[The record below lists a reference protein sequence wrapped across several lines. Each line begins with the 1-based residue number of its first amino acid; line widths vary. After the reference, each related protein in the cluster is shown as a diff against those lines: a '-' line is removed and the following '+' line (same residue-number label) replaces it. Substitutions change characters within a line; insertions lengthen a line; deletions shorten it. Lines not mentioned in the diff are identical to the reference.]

1 MTLPELSIRRHVF
14 AFMLNGAL
22 ILFGLI
28 AYERIG
34 VDKLPYIEF
43 PVISVQTV
51 QRGANPEVID
61 SAITNLVETAVNS
74 VPGIEHIQSTSA
86 PGISNVAI
94 TFDLGKS
101 VDVAFQEVQAKVNQV
116 LRRLPDDVDPP
127 VVAKVETNS
136 SAVYWMA
143 LQGDRTQ
150 QQLNQYALNTIK
162 KRLETVDGVG
172 EVRIGGRR
180 DRTIRVNLVPGRM
193 AAYGI
198 AAQDI
203 TEGFRKEH
211 IQFSGGFLTGQSS
224 EHLVKLDL
232 EFHKLDDLA
241 AMIVGYKEGAAV
253 RLRDVAEI
261 EDGLTDF
268 RQMARANGK
277 QTVGIGIVKVPNTNT
292 VAIIN
297 AVERRIE
304 QDIKPQ
310 LPPGFELIPV
320 QNDALF
326 IDEMVQALKSHLVE
340 GTLLAALIVWLFLKS
355 FRSTLIIATSIPVS
369 LFGAIAVMYFFGY
382 TFNSVTL
389 LALLLL
395 VGVVVD
401 DAIVVLENI
410 FRHREHLE
418 PDRVKAA
425 VSGSREVTFAVIAAS
440 FALAAI
446 FAPVIFV
453 SGILGQFLR
462 SFAVVVTFGVLVSLF
477 VSLTLTPMLC
487 SRFLEVS
494 EKHGRV
500 YWALERFFRRMD
512 GTYRSVLGWALRH
525 PQPTRGQGDG
535 RSTWRNLR
543 HKIWLTLLAL
553 AQDKRIWV
561 LAFAVLATLSS
572 VYFFRALPVELAP
585 QQDEGKFFVSIRA
598 PAGSSIH
605 YMERKLREAEEIVA
619 RYPEVTTVY
628 GVIGLGSAAQ
638 VNQATVVIR
647 MKPRAERK
655 RSQQQLIEVARRDL
669 AQIAGVRAF
678 PRSPGLVP
686 RQRSE
691 PLQFVVRGPNLQ
703 EMGRVASELQER
715 LQADPRFG
723 RMDTDL
729 QLDLPQLVLEA
740 DRLRTAALGLT
751 SSDVALA
758 VNMLTGGVDIA
769 KYNDQPGDGER
780 YDVRVKAKEG
790 EFQQQADLGKIYL
803 RNRNGQLVRLDNVAR
818 FHETI
823 GPAVIGRFDL
833 QYAATFYAAPT
844 VPLGAAVG
852 LVREAAQMLPI
863 GYSVTFIGEAEQL
876 EKTSAAA
883 AFTFALAL
891 ILLYMV
897 LASQFNS
904 FLQPL
909 LIMIAVP
916 LAVIGGVFAL
926 WLFQPLSM
934 LGAVFGLEIPRH
946 TLNIYSMIGLV
957 LLIGLVAK
965 NSILLV
971 DLTNQRRGQGMS
983 VDDALRDACP
993 TRMRPV
999 LMTSLTLILALL
1011 PAAIGIGAGAETN
1024 APLAIAVIGG
1034 MITSTLL
1041 TLVVVPSA
1049 YSLVENWRD
1058 QRRATGLAGAVTQG
1072 PHAPRKDP

>member
-1 MTLPELSIRRHVF
+1 VNLPELSIRRHVF
-14 AFMLNGAL
+14 AFMLNALL

-28 AYERIG
+28 AYQRIG

-43 PVISVQTV
+43 PVVSVTTTQS
-51 QRGANPEVID
+51 GANPEVID
-61 SAITNLVETAVNS
+61 SSITNLIETSVNS
-74 VPGIEHIQSTSA
+74 VPGIEHIQSTSS

-94 TFDLGKS
+94 TFDLGKPI
-101 VDVAFQEVQAKVNQV
+101 DVAFQEVQAKVNQV
-116 LRRLPDDVDPP
+116 LRRLPDDADPP
-127 VVAKVETNS
+127 VVAKVESNS
-136 SAVYWMA
+136 SPIFWMA

-150 QQLNQYALNTIK
+150 QQLNQYALNIIK

-180 DRTIRVNLVPGRM
+180 DRTIRVNLLPARM
-193 AAYGI
+193 AAYGV

-203 TEGFRKEH
+203 TDGFRKEH
-211 IQFSGGFLTGQSS
+211 IQFSGGFLTGHST

-232 EFHKLDDLA
+232 EFHKLDELA
-241 AMIVGYKEGAAV
+241 AMIVGYKDGAPV
-253 RLRDVAEI
+253 RLRDIAEI
-261 EDGLTDF
+261 EDGLNDF

-277 QTVGIGIVKVPNTNT
+277 QTVGIGVVKVPNTNT
-292 VAIIN
+292 VAIIE
-297 AVERRIE
+297 AVQRRLAEEIE
-304 QDIKPQ
+304 PQ
-310 LPPGFELIPV
+310 LPPGLELHVI

-326 IDEMVQALKSHLVE
+326 IDEMVDSLKSHLIE

-395 VGVVVD
+395 IGVVVD

-410 FRHREHLE
+410 YRHREHLE

-440 FALAAI
+440 ISLAAI

-487 SRFLEVS
+487 SRFLDVT

-500 YWALERFFRRMD
+500 YWTLERFFKGMEGGYRRSLAWAL
-512 GTYRSVLGWALRH
+512 GHRGAVLGAAL
-525 PQPTRGQGDG
+525 
-535 RSTWRNLR
+535 
-543 HKIWLTLLAL
+543 
-553 AQDKRIWV
+553 
-561 LAFAVLATLSS
+561 LATLSS
-572 VYFFRALPVELAP
+572 VYFFRALPAELAP
-585 QQDEGKFFVSIRA
+585 QQDEGKFFVSMRA

-605 YMERKLREAEEIVA
+605 YMERKLAEAERIVA
-619 RYPEVTTVY
+619 SYPEVTTVY

-638 VNQATVVIR
+638 VNQATVVVR
-647 MKPRAERK
+647 MKPRAERQ
-655 RSQQQLIEVARRDL
+655 RSQQQVIELLRRDL

-678 PRSPGLVP
+678 PRAPGLVP
-686 RQRSE
+686 RQRTE

-703 EMGRVASELQER
+703 EMGRVASALQEQ
-715 LQADPRFG
+715 LQADPEIG

-729 QLDLPQLVLEA
+729 QLELPQLVLEP
-740 DRLRTAALGLT
+740 DRVRTAALGLT

-790 EFQQQADLGKIYL
+790 EFRQQADLSKIYL
-803 RNRNGQLVRLDNVAR
+803 RNKNGQLVRLDNVAR
-818 FHETI
+818 FRETI
-823 GPAVIGRFDL
+823 GPAVIARFDL
-833 QYAATFYAAPT
+833 QYAASFYANPT
-844 VPLGAAVG
+844 LPLGAAVER
-852 LVREAAQMLPI
+852 VREAAEAALPI
-863 GYSVTFIGEAEQL
+863 GYTVGFIGEAEQL
-876 EKTSAAA
+876 EKTSTAA
-883 AFTFALAL
+883 AFTFALAI

-916 LAVIGGVFAL
+916 LAVIGGVIAL
-926 WLFQPLSM
+926 WLAGHS
-934 LGAVFGLEIPRH
+934 
-946 TLNIYSMIGLV
+946 LNIYSMIGLV

-971 DLTNQRRGQGMS
+971 DLTNQRRTQGMG
-983 VDDALRDACP
+983 VDEALADACP
-993 TRMRPV
+993 IRMRPV
-999 LMTSLTLILALL
+999 LMTSLTLILALA
-1011 PAAIGIGAGAETN
+1011 PAAIGLGAGAESN
-1024 APLAIAVIGG
+1024 GPLAIAVIGG
-1034 MITSTLL
+1034 MVTSTLL
-1041 TLVVVPSA
+1041 TLVVVPAA
-1049 YSLVENWRD
+1049 YSLLENWRER
-1058 QRRATGLAGAVTQG
+1058 RRAALETNAEPFRNA
-1072 PHAPRKDP
+1072 